1 MATEIQEE
9 VLRDPQY
16 PMSRIADQLL
26 PYLKLLADQFHPE
39 KIILFGSYAYG
50 QPDQESDV
58 DLLVVKTIAKSSVS
72 ERREILKAWR
82 PLRWAGKPLAFEL
95 LVVSPLEHEARLSEG
110 GCFYSTIARRGV
122 LLT

>member
-9 VLRDPQY
+9 VLRDSQY
-16 PMSRIADQLL
+16 PISRIADQLL
-26 PYLKLLADQFHPE
+26 PYLNLLADQFQPD

-50 QPDQESDV
+50 QPDAQSDV
-58 DLLVVKTIAKSSVS
+58 DLLVVKPIKKSSVS
-72 ERREILKAWR
+72 ERRDILKAWR

-95 LVVSPLEHEARLSEG
+95 LVVSPSEHEARLSEG
-110 GCFYSTIARRGV
+110 GGFYSTIASKGV